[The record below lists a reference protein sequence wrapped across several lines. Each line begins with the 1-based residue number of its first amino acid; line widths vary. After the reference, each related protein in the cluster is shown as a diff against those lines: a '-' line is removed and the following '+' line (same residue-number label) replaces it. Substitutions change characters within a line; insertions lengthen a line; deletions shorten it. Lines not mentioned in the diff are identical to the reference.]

1 MVAKH
6 VQPRLGSR
14 QKLALG
20 VLFDHG
26 VWEPGMP
33 YGIGTD
39 TATGL
44 VMDSLH
50 GRGMA
55 RLHRDRY
62 CLSPEGYAWLLRD
75 SAGDLGMV
83 GFGNKAIERVANR
96 ISQLAQCA
104 RLVGV
109 HGGNPVDWRGNPV

>member
-50 GRGMA
+50 GRG
-55 RLHRDRY
+55 L
-62 CLSPEGYAWLLRD
+62 AWLLRD